1 MIIMG
6 DGFCLLTFFGF
17 LSFSMVM
24 IVVIWLIAV
33 IYDESWFVN
42 VQRRRSSGVV
52 KVCGG
57 LRTCTVCALYGGD
70 GGVEDV
76 GAVLKSVVDLL
87 LVLLIDEVLNL
98 LLTWWLTVGASSS
111 FH

>member
-1 MIIMG
+1 MIIMC

-17 LSFSMVM
+17 FSFSMVM

-33 IYDESWFVN
+33 VNYESWFVN
-42 VQRRRSSGVV
+42 VQRCRSSRVV
-52 KVCGG
+52 KVRGG
-57 LRTCTVCALYGGD
+57 LRTSTVGALHGRD

-76 GAVLKSVVDLL
+76 GAVLKSVINLL
-87 LVLLIDEVLNL
+87 LILLIDEVLNL